1 MTEIFNLFKK
11 TFLAIALLVFMITAY
26 AYEEPEY
33 KIVFESD
40 QFEVRFYEERLVV
53 QTKYAN
59 QNGGFRKLFN
69 YISG

>member
-1 MTEIFNLFKK
+1 MKEIFNLFNK
-11 TFLAIALLVFMITAY
+11 TFSAIVLLVLTTTAY

-40 QFEVRFYEERLVV
+40 QLQVRFYEERLVV

-59 QNGGFRKLFN
+59 QNGLFQK
-69 YISG
+69 IS

>member
-1 MTEIFNLFKK
+1 MKEIFNLFNK
-11 TFLAIALLVFMITAY
+11 TFLAIALLVLTTTAY

-53 QTKYAN
+53 QET
-59 QNGGFRKLFN
+59 F
-69 YISG
+69 